1 LDPRVSPF
9 DVIVVGAGPSGAL
22 AAHELARGGASVLL
36 LDRAAFPRWKVCGAC
51 LSPGALRVLDA
62 AGLGGIATELGGVG
76 LRSLVLA
83 AQGRSA
89 RVRLAGSLALSR
101 SALDTALVRAAEAAG
116 AVFWPGSRVSLGVL
130 EGGAR
135 RLRVARDGAEVLVA
149 ARIVVDATGLGRG
162 LRDETAP
169 SDDVAARSRVG
180 VGAVVRGDAYP
191 VVPGNLHMAVGR
203 AGYVGLVRVEDG
215 ALNVA
220 AALDPGPL
228 RTAGPEAVVSSVL
241 AEAGLPA
248 LGESPLAGWRGTPLL
263 TRSSP
268 DAGNERLFRV
278 GDAAGYV
285 EPFTGEGICWALSA
299 GRVVARLAEVGAE
312 RWRDELLDAW
322 RAYRRH
328 ALAPSQR
335 LCRALSGALRRPRLV
350 SAAVAALRVAP
361 ALAAPF
367 VSRAGR
373 PPMGIAAM
381 RGSAAR
387 VASAPRDR
395 VQART

>member
-1 LDPRVSPF
+1 MSPL

-22 AAHELARGGASVLL
+22 VAYELARGGASVLL

-51 LSPGALRVLDA
+51 LSPGALRVLDD
-62 AGLGGIATELGGVG
+62 AGLGEVATELGGVG
-76 LRSLVLA
+76 LRSLVLG

-89 RVRLAGSLALSR
+89 RVPLAGSLALSR
-101 SALDTALVRAAEAAG
+101 SAFDAALVRTAIAAG
-116 AVFWPGSRVSLGVL
+116 AAFWPESRVSLGVL

-135 RLRVARDGAEVLVA
+135 CLRVVREGAEVSVA
-149 ARIVVDATGLGRG
+149 ARVVVDATGLGRG
-162 LRDETAP
+162 LRDGASP
-169 SDDVAARSRVG
+169 SDDVAAYSRVG
-180 VGAVVRGDAYP
+180 VGAVVRGEDYP
-191 VVPGNLHMAVGR
+191 VVPGDLHMAVGR

-215 ALNVA
+215 SLNVA
-220 AALDPGPL
+220 AALDPAPL
-228 RTAGPEAVVSSVL
+228 RTAGPEEVVSGVL
-241 AEAGLPA
+241 TEAGLAP
-248 LGESPLAGWRGTPLL
+248 LGESPLWGWRGTPLL

-299 GRVVARLAEVGAE
+299 GRVVARLAAAGAE
-312 RWRDELLDAW
+312 RWRAELLDDW

-335 LCRALSGALRRPRLV
+335 LCRALAGALRRPRLV
-350 SAAVAALRVAP
+350 SAAVAALSVAP
-361 ALAAPF
+361 GLAAPF

-373 PPMGIAAM
+373 PPTGVAAV
-381 RGSAAR
+381 RRSAAR
-387 VASAPRDR
+387 AASEPRAR
-395 VQART
+395 EQART